1 MIKLK
6 SPGRGGQFSIAR
18 GIVETLQSLVFA
30 GRWPA
35 RVLDRVPAATR
46 VQLIEHELHLSDGE
60 ASAGAELAPLRLA
73 FISDL
78 HIGPLTPPKLLDNAF
93 QLLAQ
98 LAPDVLVLGGDY
110 VFLDVNQAMARE
122 LEERVAAVP
131 ARTKLAV
138 LGNHD
143 LWTHHDL
150 IERALERAGCR
161 VLINDA
167 QRLRRRTSGSRS
179 SASTSPGPGAR
190 TAGARSP
197 PVTHRSN
204 DRGLACARRPAV
216 RRGPRRQ
223 ALALRS
229 HPRRPDRVA
238 PGPGRRSRSARA
250 PLAVGPTSPGRHGPV
265 RVARDR
271 SGRCAAAGLRAVRRV
286 PVHAPVKGVSRIRVS
301 WHTHRPR

>member
-143 LWTHHDL
+143 LWTHHEL

-167 QRLRRRTSGSRS
+167 QRLPPPHDRFAIVGIDEPWTGRADGGRAFA
-179 SASTSPGPGAR
+179 ASDAPIKIAVSHAPEGLPFVEGRGAKLLLC
-190 TAGARSP
+190 GH
-197 PVTHRSN
+197 TH
-204 DRGLACARRPAV
+204 GGQIALP
-216 RRGPRRQ
+216 RGPVVV
-223 ALALRS
+223 
-229 HPRRPDRVA
+229 H
-238 PGPGRRSRSARA
+238 GPLGRRWPSGLHHLAGMDLFVSRGIGLVDV
-250 PLAVGPTSPGRHGPV
+250 P
-265 RVARDR
+265 
-271 SGRCAAAGLRAVRRV
+271 LRAY
-286 PVHAPVKGVSRIRVS
+286 APSDVSLFTLR
-301 WHTHRPR
+301 

>member
-6 SPGRGGQFSIAR
+6 SPGRGGQFSIVR
-18 GIVETLQSLVFA
+18 GIAETLQGMIFA

-46 VQLIEHELHLSDGE
+46 VQLIEHELHLSDRE
-60 ASAGAELAPLRLA
+60 VSAGAELAPLRLA

-78 HIGPLTPPKLLDNAF
+78 HIGPLTPKKLLDNAF

-143 LWTHHDL
+143 LWTHNEV

-167 QRLRRRTSGSRS
+167 QRLPPPHDRFAIVGIDEPWTGRADGGRAFA
-179 SASTSPGPGAR
+179 ASDAPINIAVSHAPEGLPFVEGRGAKLLLC
-190 TAGARSP
+190 GH
-197 PVTHRSN
+197 TH
-204 DRGLACARRPAV
+204 GGQIALP
-216 RRGPRRQ
+216 RGPVVV
-223 ALALRS
+223 
-229 HPRRPDRVA
+229 H
-238 PGPGRRSRSARA
+238 GPLGRRWPSGLHHLAGMDLFVSRGIGLVDV
-250 PLAVGPTSPGRHGPV
+250 P
-265 RVARDR
+265 
-271 SGRCAAAGLRAVRRV
+271 LRAY
-286 PVHAPVKGVSRIRVS
+286 APSDVSLFTLR
-301 WHTHRPR
+301 

>member
-18 GIVETLQSLVFA
+18 GIAETLQRVIFA

-46 VQLIEHELHLSDGE
+46 VQLIEHELHLSDGD

-78 HIGPLTPPKLLDNAF
+78 HIGPLTPAKLLDNAF

-143 LWTHHDL
+143 LWTHNEV

-167 QRLRRRTSGSRS
+167 QRLPPPHDRFAIVGIDEPWTGRADGGRAFA
-179 SASTSPGPGAR
+179 ASDAPINIAVSHAPEGLPFVEGRGAKLLLC
-190 TAGARSP
+190 GH
-197 PVTHRSN
+197 TH
-204 DRGLACARRPAV
+204 GGQIALP
-216 RRGPRRQ
+216 RGPVVV
-223 ALALRS
+223 
-229 HPRRPDRVA
+229 H
-238 PGPGRRSRSARA
+238 GPLGRRWPSGLHHLAGMDLFVSRGIGLVDV
-250 PLAVGPTSPGRHGPV
+250 P
-265 RVARDR
+265 
-271 SGRCAAAGLRAVRRV
+271 LRAY
-286 PVHAPVKGVSRIRVS
+286 APSDVSLFTLR
-301 WHTHRPR
+301 